1 MKMNVKSK
9 TLCGIYIIFILQASI
24 FAQKT
29 CKKGITS
36 KGGEDGYTNVVD
48 GSTSGIPED
57 AVCETNDQQCLRIEM
72 DELIDGNANE
82 RRKFFIKSTY
92 KLF

>member
-1 MKMNVKSK
+1 MNVKSK

-24 FAQKT
+24 FAQRT
-29 CKKGITS
+29 CKKGITTNN
-36 KGGEDGYTNVVD
+36 GEDGYIIFH
-48 GSTSGIPED
+48 GSTAGIPED
-57 AVCETNDQQCLRIEM
+57 AVCETEDQQCLRLEM
-72 DELIDGNANE
+72 DDLIDGST